1 MKKAL
6 TLLLVSIVSLT
17 TFNSCTKEY
26 IDYYD
31 LVPTITMIYER
42 TNKDW
47 SGMDNDAILTLNV
60 PELTQYYINQ
70 GVVSVA
76 ISMDNEKSYR
86 TIPATFEG
94 VSYSYSYQV
103 GKITIHAQDPIL
115 EEGIFVEVP
124 PKAFIKV
131 SLTETDW
138 VE

>member
-1 MKKAL
+1 MKKML
-6 TLLLVSIVSLT
+6 TLLLVSVVSLT
-17 TFNSCTKEY
+17 SFNSCTKEY

-31 LVPTITMIYER
+31 LVPTITMVYEQS
-42 TNKDW
+42 NNDW
-47 SGMDNDAILTLNV
+47 SGVDNNALLTINI

-70 GVVSVA
+70 GVVNVA
-76 ISMDNEKSYR
+76 ISMDNEKSYH

-103 GKITIHAQDPIL
+103 GKITIRAQDPIL
-115 EEGIFVEVP
+115 EDGIFVDVP
-124 PKAFIKV
+124 SKAFIKV